1 MTLEV
6 WDDSIGSDHLWTNG
20 NVGEAIPD
28 VMTPATWSVV
38 APFMA
43 HAMPGTEVAGRH
55 AFGRVAGRFYL
66 DLSMLVALAGT
77 AGMPRRRLLRRIAP
91 IFGELPVG
99 LEVPPVAL
107 PRLRTLRGL
116 VVGTVEAAR
125 RARRLRAGV
134 AGTLA
139 AVPGRCAAVRR
150 EIEAAD
156 RPALAGLWAGRVA
169 PLFDETS
176 ALMDVAR
183 REGSALVRVPARLTR
198 LAGPEDA
205 ALLTAAPGM
214 ASLGPVLG
222 LAQLRAG
229 TLDVDG
235 FAERHGHRGPHE
247 FELSI
252 PRPAEEPHWRAR
264 QQELATTGPDPAEL
278 MVRQAAVRTAAR
290 DRLLRAHPRRARRL
304 DRDLAA
310 WARAAELREL
320 VRSECVRVFGVI
332 RAWVLRA
339 GALLD
344 IGDDAFLCSIT
355 ELRAALAGAA
365 LPDLAVR
372 RATYEH
378 YRALPAPPPL
388 VRDGRDATVA
398 DPGTGPLRG
407 TGASGGV
414 AIGTVRV
421 LVDMS
426 EGLEP
431 GEVLVAATTNVGWTP
446 LFPLAAAVVT
456 DVGATLSHAAIVA
469 RELGVPAVVGCG
481 TATERLRTGMR
492 VRVDGTA
499 GTVTVLG

>member
-1 MTLEV
+1 M
-6 WDDSIGSDHLWTNG
+6 
-20 NVGEAIPD
+20 
-28 VMTPATWSVV
+28 
-38 APFMA
+38 
-43 HAMPGTEVAGRH
+43 
-55 AFGRVAGRFYL
+55 
-66 DLSMLVALAGT
+66 
-77 AGMPRRRLLRRIAP
+77 
-91 IFGELPVG
+91 
-99 LEVPPVAL
+99 
-107 PRLRTLRGL
+107 
-116 VVGTVEAAR
+116 
-125 RARRLRAGV
+125 
-134 AGTLA
+134 
-139 AVPGRCAAVRR
+139 
-150 EIEAAD
+150 
-156 RPALAGLWAGRVA
+156 
-169 PLFDETS
+169 
-176 ALMDVAR
+176 
-183 REGSALVRVPARLTR
+183 RVPARLAR

-205 ALLTAAPGM
+205 ALLTTAPDM

-222 LAQLRAG
+222 LAKLRAG
-229 TLDVDG
+229 TLDVDE
-235 FAERHGHRGPHE
+235 FAQRYGHRGPHE

-252 PRPAEEPHWRAR
+252 PRPTEEPHWRAR

-278 MVRQAAVRTAAR
+278 MVRQAAARTAAR
-290 DRLLRAHPRRARRL
+290 DRLLRAHPRWARRL

-310 WARAAELREL
+310 WARAAELREH

-332 RAWVLRA
+332 RVWVLRA

-344 IGDDAFLCSIT
+344 IGDDAFLCSVT
-355 ELRAALAGAA
+355 ELRAALTGAP

-388 VRDGRDATVA
+388 VRDGRDATAA

-421 LVDMS
+421 LVDAN

-481 TATERLRTGMR
+481 TATQRLRTGMR

>member
-66 DLSMLVALAGT
+66 DLSMLVALAGA
-77 AGMPRRRLLRRIAP
+77 AGMPPRRMLRTIAP
-91 IFGELPVG
+91 IFGELPAGV
-99 LEVPPVAL
+99 EVPPVPL
-107 PRLRTLRGL
+107 PRLRTLRAL
-116 VVGTVEAAR
+116 ATGTVEAAL
-125 RARRLRAGV
+125 RARRLRASLTD
-134 AGTLA
+134 TLN
-139 AVPGRCAAVRR
+139 AVPGRCTAVRR
-150 EIEAAD
+150 RIEAAD
-156 RPALAGLWAGRVA
+156 RQTLAAMWAGQVG
-169 PLFDETS
+169 PLFDGT
-176 ALMDVAR
+176 AGLMDVAR
-183 REGSALVRVPARLTR
+183 RDGQALVRVPARLAR

-205 ALLTAAPGM
+205 ALLTSAPGM

-247 FELSI
+247 FELSV
-252 PRPAEEPHWRAR
+252 PRPAEDPVWRAH
-264 QQELATTGPDPAEL
+264 QQELAMTGPDPADL
-278 MVRQAAVRTAAR
+278 MARRTAAR
-290 DRLLRAHPRRARRL
+290 AAARGRVLRAHPRRARRL
-304 DRDLAA
+304 DRDLAD
-310 WARAAELREL
+310 WARAAELREH
-320 VRSECVRVFGVI
+320 VRSECVRVLGVI

-339 GALLD
+339 GALLG

-355 ELRAALAGAA
+355 ELRAALTGAP

-388 VRDGRDATVA
+388 VRDGRDAT
-398 DPGTGPLRG
+398 GTGTAAGPLRG
-407 TGASGGV
+407 TGASGGI
-414 AIGTVRV
+414 ATGTVRV
-421 LVDMS
+421 LADVGD
-426 EGLEP
+426 GLQP

-481 TATERLRTGMR
+481 TATEHLRTGMR

-499 GTVTVLG
+499 GTVTVLD